1 MYAFKI
7 KIFYEVIKMNE
18 NIMNALNAIEDERAD
33 STADVMIAME
43 SYTGKTDEF
52 NEFTESEMVMESQ
65 YSKVQKHDSYL
76 KKIGNFVII
85 RPDED
90 MARPNGDI
98 SVVYVDPRADGEDF
112 GLSKGMVIF
121 GPKTRKEKNA
131 ECAIHDDPNDEKKI
145 KNMALTELF
154 PYVKKKYGLNK
165 KDEEDFRAIVAY
177 ARKHVN
183 KPGYEKELEKFNKD
197 KDDAYEQEKNKRT
210 DPYGIKERSNH
221 SNQIKEA

>member
-1 MYAFKI
+1 
-7 KIFYEVIKMNE
+7 MNE

-90 MARPNGDI
+90 RFRPNGDI
-98 SVVYVDPRADGEDF
+98 SVVYVDPRSDEDY

-131 ECAIHDDPNDEKKI
+131 ECAIYDDPNDEKKI

-197 KDDAYEQEKNKRT
+197 KDDAYEQDKR
-210 DPYGIKERSNH
+210 NH